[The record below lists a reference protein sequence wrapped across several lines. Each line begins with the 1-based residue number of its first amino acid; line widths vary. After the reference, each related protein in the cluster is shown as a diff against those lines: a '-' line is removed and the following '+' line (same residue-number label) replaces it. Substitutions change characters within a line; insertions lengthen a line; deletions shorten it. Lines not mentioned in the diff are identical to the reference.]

1 MPKKTEII
9 DVRVARETK
18 ERLIARARADGRSMS
33 DVVRELIETD
43 LGRAAAVPSDS
54 ASPESEG
61 PNGSDVPPADRV
73 TGGALSRWRGN
84 LAVAA
89 GLAVGA
95 VLGLVSAAA
104 ANIEVILAPNLQD
117 RRINDIIFEA
127 DADSDRRLT
136 ASEFRTLF
144 TSDKT
149 FKQDVS
155 FGAAVTLAA
164 PARTPE
170 QWFDPLDID
179 RSKTLGY
186 SEIEPLPQGTT
197 HKLTRD

>member
-9 DVRVARETK
+9 DVRVAQETK
-18 ERLIARARADGRSMS
+18 ERLIARARADGRSLS
-33 DVVRELIETD
+33 DVVRELIEAD

-61 PNGSDVPPADRV
+61 PHGSDVPPADRV
-73 TGGALSRWRGN
+73 TGGALSRWRRN

-104 ANIEVILAPNLQD
+104 ANIEVILAPNLHD
-117 RRINDIIFEA
+117 RLINDIIFEA
-127 DADSDRRLT
+127 DADGDRRLT

-144 TSDKT
+144 ASDKT
-149 FKQDVS
+149 FKHDVS
-155 FGAAVTLAA
+155 FGAAVTLFA

-170 QWFDPLDID
+170 QWFDLLDID

-186 SEIEPLPQGTT
+186 SEIEPLLQGATL
-197 HKLTRD
+197 KLTRD